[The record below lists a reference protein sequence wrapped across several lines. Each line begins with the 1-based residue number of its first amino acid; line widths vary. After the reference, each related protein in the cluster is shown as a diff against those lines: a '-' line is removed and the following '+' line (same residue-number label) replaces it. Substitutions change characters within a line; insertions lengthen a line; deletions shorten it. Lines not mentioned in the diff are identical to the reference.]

1 MIWQFQGVRVESLA
15 KHRELANVFLKPSL
29 PLEMTLRTIATLLP
43 LLMLPLLPGCTTLTP
58 AERRV
63 DKNPDLFAK
72 LPESEKPIVLRGDI
86 VEGMSRDA
94 VFLSWG
100 RPGQVASGSRD
111 GKNTEKW
118 AYFSNAPV
126 STVSMGFGSYGS
138 SSFYSSYGIHPEFG
152 YSTGPGWGYGSGV
165 DYLPYPDSTIEFV
178 DGRVVAWEK
187 TH

>member
-1 MIWQFQGVRVESLA
+1 M
-15 KHRELANVFLKPSL
+15 PSL
-29 PLEMTLRTIATLLP
+29 IFSLLGI
-43 LLMLPLLPGCTTLTP
+43 LLFAQALGGCTTLTP

-63 DKNPDLFAK
+63 EKNPDLFATI
-72 LPESEKPIVLRGDI
+72 PEREKPIVLRGDI

-94 VFLSWG
+94 IFLAWG
-100 RPGQVASGSRD
+100 RPGQVASGSRN
-111 GKNTEKW
+111 GKTTEKW

-126 STVSMGFGSYGS
+126 STVSVGYGSYGPS
-138 SSFYSSYGIHPEFG
+138 PFYSSYGVHPVYG

-165 DYLPYPDSTIEFV
+165 DYLPYLDSKVEFL